1 MNIYKEL
8 EFMGD
13 MILTIVLIIAFSV
26 ISAGAAAY
34 YAFRRGEQTGI
45 DTEKER
51 QAKLRQSA
59 EEQAEHIIREAETEV
74 KQMRLVIKEEEVQ
87 KRNEMEAE
95 QLKRRKD
102 LERIE
107 ERLQNRLDNAERR
120 LEQMETRERKINQ
133 RESKLDQRT
142 AKVATLEEERQVEL
156 QRIGQMSQ
164 EEARQVLLAEVE
176 KVTRHDMARLIR
188 EVEAETH
195 EEADRRARSIITM
208 AIERLASE
216 HISEYTVSSVD
227 LPSDEMKGRI
237 IGRQGRNIRAIEQ
250 ALGVDLVVDD
260 TPEAII
266 ISSFDPIRREVA
278 RMTLSKLI
286 TDGRIHPARIEKEV
300 EKAQQEI
307 ERVIMEAA
315 EYAMIETGVQ
325 GLHREVQ
332 RILGRLKFRT
342 SYGQNQLF
350 HAIETSHLA
359 GMIAHELHANVNI
372 ARLGGL
378 LHDLGK
384 AVSHEIDGPHAIVGA
399 EIAKRYGV
407 NDVVVNCIAS
417 HHGEVEPQSIE
428 AVIVAAADA
437 ISGARPGAR
446 RESLETY
453 IKRVT
458 ALEDIGNSFPG
469 VSQTYA
475 IQAGREVRVLVRPED
490 VDDLTAINIS
500 REIAKKIEDNLQY
513 PGQIRVTVIRETRA
527 TEYAK

>member
-1 MNIYKEL
+1 MDN
-8 EFMGD
+8 
-13 MILTIVLIIAFSV
+13 MILTIVLIIIFSL
-26 ISAGAAAY
+26 ISAGVAAY
-34 YAFRRGEQTGI
+34 LAFKRGELTGV
-45 DTEKER
+45 DTEKQR
-51 QAKLRQSA
+51 QANVRQSA
-59 EEQAEHIIREAETEV
+59 EEQAEHILRETETEV
-74 KQMRLVIKEEEVQ
+74 KQMRLAIKEEEVQ

-95 QLKRRKD
+95 QTKRRKD

-107 ERLQNRLDNAERR
+107 ERLQNRLDNVERR
-120 LEQMETRERKINQ
+120 LEQIESRERKLNQ
-133 RESKLDQRT
+133 RESKLDQRA
-142 AKVATLEEERQVEL
+142 AKLTNMEEERLAEL
-156 QRIGQMSQ
+156 QRIAQMSQ
-164 EEARQVLLAEVE
+164 EEARQVLLAEAE
-176 KVTRHDMARLIR
+176 KGARQDMARLIR

-216 HISEYTVSSVD
+216 HISEYAISSVD

-250 ALGVDLVVDD
+250 ALGVDLIVDD

-307 ERVIMEAA
+307 ERVITEAA
-315 EYAMIETGVQ
+315 EYAMLETGVQ

-359 GMIAHELHANVNI
+359 GMIAQELHANVNI

-407 NDVVVNCIAS
+407 NEAVVNCIAS

-458 ALEDIGNSFPG
+458 ALEEIGNSFEG
-469 VSQTYA
+469 VTHTYA
-475 IQAGREVRVLVRPED
+475 IQAGREIRVLVRPED
-490 VDDLTAINIS
+490 IDDLRAITIS
-500 REIAKKIEDNLQY
+500 KEIAKKIEDNLQY

>member
-1 MNIYKEL
+1 
-8 EFMGD
+8 MGNT
-13 MILTIVLIIAFSV
+13 ILTIALIIAFSL

-34 YAFRRGEQTGI
+34 LAFKRGTQTGI

-51 QAKLRQSA
+51 QAALRQSA
-59 EEQAEHIIREAETEV
+59 EEEAAHIIRDAETEV
-74 KQMRLVIKEEEVQ
+74 KQMRLVIKEEEVRQ
-87 KRNEMEAE
+87 RNEMEAE
-95 QLKRRKD
+95 QTKRRKEV
-102 LERIE
+102 ERTE
-107 ERLQNRLDNAERR
+107 ERLQNRLDNVERR
-120 LEQMETRERKINQ
+120 LEQIESRERKLNQ

-142 AKVATLEEERQVEL
+142 AKVATLEEERLVEL
-156 QRIGQMSQ
+156 QRIAQMSQ
-164 EEARQVLLAEVE
+164 EEARQVLLAEAE
-176 KVTRHDMARLIR
+176 KGARHDMARLIR

-250 ALGVDLVVDD
+250 ALGVDLIVDD

-266 ISSFDPIRREVA
+266 ISSFDPVRREVA

-307 ERVIMEAA
+307 ERVITEAG
-315 EYAMIETGVQ
+315 EYAMLETGVQ
-325 GLHREVQ
+325 GLHREIQ
-332 RILGRLKFRT
+332 RLLGRLKFRT
-342 SYGQNQLF
+342 SYGQNQLY
-350 HAIETSHLA
+350 HVIETSHLA
-359 GMIAHELHANVNI
+359 GMIAQELHANVAV
-372 ARLGGL
+372 ARMGGL

-407 NDVVVNCIAS
+407 NEAVVNCIAS

-458 ALEDIGNSFPG
+458 ALEDIGNSFAG

-490 VDDLTAINIS
+490 VDDLTAITIS
-500 REIAKKIEDNLQY
+500 KEIAKKIEDNLQY

>member
-1 MNIYKEL
+1 MDINL
-8 EFMGD
+8 W
-13 MILTIVLIIAFSV
+13 LAIVLIILFAAVSG
-26 ISAGAAAY
+26 GAAAY
-34 YAFRRGEQTGI
+34 FSFERGKQSGVES
-45 DTEKER
+45 EKER
-51 QAKLRQSA
+51 QAKARQTA
-59 EEQAEHIIREAETEV
+59 EEQAERILKDAETEI
-74 KQMRLVIKEEEVQ
+74 KQLHLAYKEEEVQ
-87 KRNEMEAE
+87 KRNELDAE
-95 QLKRRKD
+95 QAKRRKE

-107 ERLQNRLDNAERR
+107 ERLQNRLDSAERR
-120 LEQMETRERKINQ
+120 LEQIEVRERKLNQ

-142 AKVATLEEERQVEL
+142 SKLTAMEEERAAEL
-156 QRIGQMSQ
+156 QRIAQMTQ
-164 EEARQVLLAEVE
+164 DEARQTLLATVE
-176 KVTRHDMARLIR
+176 KNTRNEMARTIR
-188 EVEAETH
+188 EVEAEVA
-195 EEADRRARSIITM
+195 EEADRRARNIITL

-216 HISEYTVSSVD
+216 HISEYAISSVD

-250 ALGVDLVVDD
+250 ALGVDLIVDD

-286 TDGRIHPARIEKEV
+286 MDGRIHPARIEKEV

-307 ERVIMEAA
+307 DRVVMEAG
-315 EYAMIETGVQ
+315 EYAMLETGIQ

-342 SYGQNQLF
+342 SYGQNQLY
-350 HAIETSHLA
+350 HAIETAHLA
-359 GMIAHELHANVNI
+359 GMIAEELHANVNV

-378 LHDLGK
+378 LHDIGK
-384 AVSHEIDGPHAIVGA
+384 AVSHEIDGPHAIVGG

-407 NDVVVNCIAS
+407 NEAVINCIAS
-417 HHGEVEPQSIE
+417 HHGEVEPQSVE

-458 ALEDIGNSFPG
+458 ALEEIGNSFKG
-469 VSQTYA
+469 VSQTFA
-475 IQAGREVRVLVRPED
+475 IQAGREIRVLVRPEE
-490 VDDLTAINIS
+490 VDDMTAIS
-500 REIAKKIEDNLQY
+500 LSKEIATKIEDNLQY

-527 TEYAK
+527 VDHAK